1 MRGSFTWSCIMA
13 TAGLCALI
21 LLSRS
26 GPGGAEESEETKE
39 SEAAELDEQD
49 KIAIQEMSY
58 PGVDPEKGGVAPLLE
73 KARNS
78 KINVVT
84 WPGFQMIQA
93 GGGSRVF
100 VQILKGSAID
110 AVDQPVRVEDPPFKV
125 APNTLVYRFPESIVL
140 LKNNYNPLI
149 SKYFNTPVLK
159 AKMKKFKK
167 RVYLVIELRT
177 AVSPLREKFLPYQ
190 NDLYFFFIEFEAGSY
205 LPTPDSTE

>member
-1 MRGSFTWSCIMA
+1 MIDMRAFLFNSYLAPAAGIFALLFFARVSPARGEDSGESGS
-13 TAGLCALI
+13 
-21 LLSRS
+21 
-26 GPGGAEESEETKE
+26 
-39 SEAAELDEQD
+39 AELDEQD

-58 PGVDPEKGGVAPLLE
+58 PGVDPEKGGIAPLME

-84 WPGFQMIQA
+84 WPGFQMIGG

-100 VQILKGSAID
+100 VQILKGSTID

-125 APNTLVYRFPESIVL
+125 GPNTLVYRFPESIVL

-159 AKMKKFKK
+159 AKMKRFKK
-167 RVYLVIELRT
+167 RVYLIIELRT
-177 AVSPLREKFLPYQ
+177 AVSPLREKFIPYQ
-190 NDLYFFFIEFEAGSY
+190 NDLYFFFIEFESGSY
-205 LPTPDSTE
+205 LPQPASGE